1 MRRVLVLAA
10 LMVAGLTTPAYA
22 QDDSN
27 AACMAQMAS
36 VVRPILQQASQFSPQ
51 GMGAQG
57 FVPLAAP
64 FAPPLYASP
73 VGLPPA
79 PPGLA
84 PPTAQY
90 NLSANFTGLAGLP
103 QPGQLNSQQLLNLAV
118 ASGRINPA
126 SPQASNMELM
136 VALANLQ
143 QTEQARQQ
151 QQALLGQ
158 QQGLYLNSLY
168 QLSSSYQVT
177 SLDWSEAYSSLAQA
191 WMSYFRDVCRSG
203 GDPMAALGGLGL
215 GTPASAPTSTS
226 GMNQAMPSYPAGNAP
241 MVPGGAP
248 GYPGLPPMMA
258 PR

>member
-10 LMVAGLTTPAYA
+10 LMVAGLSTPAYA

-27 AACMAQMAS
+27 AACMAQMGG

-51 GMGAQG
+51 GMGSQG

-64 FAPPLYASP
+64 FAPPAYAFP
-73 VGLPPA
+73 NGM
-79 PPGLA
+79 PPGPPGMA

-90 NLSANFTGLAGLP
+90 NLSAQYTGLSGLP
-103 QPGQLNSQQLLNLAV
+103 QPGQLNSQQLMNLAV
-118 ASGRINPA
+118 ASGRINPN
-126 SPQASNMELM
+126 SPQPANMELL
-136 VALANLQ
+136 VALGNLQ

-151 QQALLGQ
+151 QQALLLQ
-158 QQGLYLNSLY
+158 QQGLYQNSLY

-191 WMSYFRDVCRSG
+191 WMSYFRDICRAG
-203 GDPMAALGGLGL
+203 GDPSAALGALGGSL
-215 GTPASAPTSTS
+215 PATTPT
-226 GMNQAMPSYPAGNAP
+226 MNQPQPSYPAGNAP
-241 MVPGGAP
+241 MMPGGAP